1 MMAPMPARP
10 PTFRFVDICTT
21 LTTAARALGLVPPS
35 FRSPP
40 GVAGAVRSIRRRGVD
55 DAVVS
60 VAHRGRPWP
69 VVVADLVEGIVVAN
83 GLSGAAALR
92 ARSALWAAVEAHL
105 AGSDAA

>member
-1 MMAPMPARP
+1 MPARP
-10 PTFRFVDICTT
+10 PSFRFADTCGT
-21 LTTAARALGLVPPS
+21 LTAAARRIGLVPPS
-35 FRSPP
+35 FRCPP
-40 GVAGAVRSIRRRGVD
+40 GVEGAMRTIRRRGID

-92 ARSALWAAVEAHL
+92 ARSALWAAVEADM